1 MTIKFPMLAVLLKK
15 HYSTR
20 VAETDSKV
28 SNLDGKII
36 ENKTKNESINNE
48 LKKLYL
54 IFWEIYYLVGGED
67 GSQA

>member
-1 MTIKFPMLAVLLKK
+1 MLAVLLKK
-15 HYSTR
+15 HYNTR
-20 VAETDSKV
+20 VAEIESKV

-54 IFWEIYYLVGGED
+54 FFREIYYLVEEMVLKLN
-67 GSQA
+67 

>member
-1 MTIKFPMLAVLLKK
+1 MLAVLLKK

-54 IFWEIYYLVGGED
+54 FFWEIYYLVEEMVLKLN
-67 GSQA
+67 

>member
-1 MTIKFPMLAVLLKK
+1 MLAVLLKK
-15 HYSTR
+15 HYNTR
-20 VAETDSKV
+20 VAEIESKV

-54 IFWEIYYLVGGED
+54 IFGEIYYLVGGED

>member
-1 MTIKFPMLAVLLKK
+1 MLAVLLKK

-54 IFWEIYYLVGGED
+54 FFREIYYLVEEMVLKLN
-67 GSQA
+67 